1 MTILMPVSVV
11 YIIVFSGY
19 QIFTI
24 IYSAKS
30 EIMDRQFFCGART
43 VIKPQDL
50 FLSTEGPR
58 IQLHTPVCWH
68 QLWDT
73 SHPTASMS
81 RMLRDTC
88 AYIFVELLCYF
99 LRIGSQKWDYWIKEE
114 AFSKVLGTYWEI
126 VLQRVCICLCFQQQC
141 AKLLISL
148 YIIIIKCHH
157 SAFYSLPSG

>member
-1 MTILMPVSVV
+1 MPVSVV
-11 YIIVFSGY
+11 YIIVFSGYQIFTIIYSAKSEIMDRQFFCGARTVIKY

-99 LRIGSQKWDYWIKEE
+99 LRIGS
-114 AFSKVLGTYWEI
+114 
-126 VLQRVCICLCFQQQC
+126 
-141 AKLLISL
+141 
-148 YIIIIKCHH
+148 
-157 SAFYSLPSG
+157 

>member
-81 RMLRDTC
+81 RMSLTNLQINAIPR
-88 AYIFVELLCYF
+88 AL
-99 LRIGSQKWDYWIKEE
+99 IGHKSHQ
-114 AFSKVLGTYWEI
+114 STG
-126 VLQRVCICLCFQQQC
+126 
-141 AKLLISL
+141 
-148 YIIIIKCHH
+148 
-157 SAFYSLPSG
+157 